1 MKNIH
6 RLLFLFKK
14 QILRIKGG
22 GTGVKGRDGST
33 RHGLIVTVG
42 KIHGYKPTPKDVSE
56 RDKMFGVVVASL
68 NRCLY
73 CNVEDPLGGPYHS
86 SVQYNRPYLWI
97 YKCIESSTMLFTL

>member
-42 KIHGYKPTPKDVSE
+42 KIHGYKPSPKDVSE

-73 CNVEDPLGGPYHS
+73 CNVEDPREEDRIIPAC
-86 SVQYNRPYLWI
+86 N
-97 YKCIESSTMLFTL
+97 TTDLFMDLQMH